1 MGHLCFY
8 FKETKSLKCDFST
21 SVLRG
26 KPSGMPEKSLFLC
39 ACFTGG
45 LVDCEPSIG
54 KIMVRKPTRAV
65 GEHATGL
72 LTGGGRFSL
81 TAVSFSKLE

>member
-1 MGHLCFY
+1 MIFPPVY
-8 FKETKSLKCDFST
+8 
-21 SVLRG
+21 
-26 KPSGMPEKSLFLC
+26 
-39 ACFTGG
+39 FTGG
-45 LVDCEPSIG
+45 LVDCQPSIG

-81 TAVSFSKLE
+81 TLFTNF

>member
-1 MGHLCFY
+1 IFPPVY
-8 FKETKSLKCDFST
+8 
-21 SVLRG
+21 
-26 KPSGMPEKSLFLC
+26 
-39 ACFTGG
+39 FTGG
-45 LVDCEPSIG
+45 LVDCQPSIG

-81 TAVSFSKLE
+81 TMKKRILSNLQRRG